1 MTNAGKNITRQIN
14 LTLSSGVCFVLK
26 KPSTKQTPLLGSGYL
41 QRYALKLF

>member
-1 MTNAGKNITRQIN
+1 MLSDSPATITRQIN

-41 QRYALKLF
+41 QRYAI